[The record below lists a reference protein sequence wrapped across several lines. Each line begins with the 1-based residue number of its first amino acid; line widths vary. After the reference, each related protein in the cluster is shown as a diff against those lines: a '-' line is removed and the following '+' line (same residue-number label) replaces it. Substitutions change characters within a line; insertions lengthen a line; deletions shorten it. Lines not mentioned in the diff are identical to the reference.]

1 MAMFLNGWGNR
12 VAITDSIH
20 ANLGLCYVSSM
31 IILLQLMLIHLLCH
45 LYELTDTLG
54 LLFGVVNSIYEGG
67 NFHEIIFP
75 KYFQMIY

>member
-1 MAMFLNGWGNR
+1 MTMFLNGWGNR
-12 VAITDSIH
+12 VAITDIIH

-54 LLFGVVNSIYEGG
+54 LLFWVVNSIVEEPGFKNVKNKHLG
-67 NFHEIIFP
+67 MSPF
-75 KYFQMIY
+75 